1 MGFFTHFWRL
11 ARLELLLVLSHARG
25 WAALAVVAC
34 VPAIYLL
41 IYLSSMWETAANT
54 HALKVGLVNLDQGH
68 VYQEQSAHI
77 GREVVDELIQKGD
90 FGYVELSD
98 PEQAVRRVRDGELA
112 FAIVIPPDFSAM
124 ALPARMANEGR
135 LQVHVSAGNNYQTYL
150 IAKKFTQEL
159 DADLNQALNRQRWKF
174 VLSSAMASGDLIEL
188 RAALAKLQ
196 QGTLD
201 LSTGLTEATRGS
213 GKLTQGSVQ
222 LSDEVAR
229 LVVGTQQ
236 LGQYVRGIESSLPP
250 PDDVRRLRIGAEE
263 LAAGHVEMDKALAQL
278 HAGSSK
284 LYQGVEQF
292 RQNEQPSFP
301 FFSSNLGEALDPLQ
315 TGLGEL
321 RDGLFKTQ
329 QGHRQLS
336 TGAEQVR
343 DSVRALAFGVRDMR
357 ASLRQVVAKLP
368 ESPQLAQ
375 ISSGSQELASG
386 QAQLD
391 QGLRKLR
398 EGSVYVQ
405 TSTQWLLDRVPTEIR
420 LIDGSP
426 EGLAHSVAPEL
437 QVMSSVSHLGQAMV
451 PNVLPVAV
459 WLGASIAL
467 FLIRGRHLA
476 RLARHYGAPAKLL
489 GKATVPVLVVTVQ
502 ALILC
507 TLLWAWFELPV
518 RRPMA
523 LVTLMVSTA
532 IAFVF
537 VVLLFI
543 RVAGDMGK
551 ALAMLMLALQ
561 ISASGGVVPIELSG
575 EFFSA
580 LSPWLPMTWM
590 VQGLKAAIFDAY
602 GGDWLTPLWTTLAMG
617 AASAV
622 LAMWVGRWR
631 EARLRHLR
639 PALDL

>member
-1 MGFFTHFWRL
+1 MRFLVQLRRL
-11 ARLELLLVLSHARG
+11 ARLELTLMLSHAKG
-25 WAALAVVAC
+25 WAALAVVSC

-41 IYLSSMWETAANT
+41 IYLSSMWETAAHT

-68 VYQEQSAHI
+68 VYREQRADM
-77 GREVVDELIQKGD
+77 GREVVDALIDKGD
-90 FGYVELSD
+90 FGYVPLTD
-98 PEQAVRRVRDGELA
+98 PEQAIARVRTGELA
-112 FAIVIPPDFSAM
+112 FAIVIPSDFSAM
-124 ALPARMANEGR
+124 ALPARSANEGR

-150 IAKKFTQEL
+150 IAKKMTQEL
-159 DADLNQALNRQRWKF
+159 DADVNEALNRQRWKF
-174 VLSSAMASGDLIEL
+174 VLSSVMASGDLVEL
-188 RAALAKLQ
+188 RSALARVE
-196 QGTLD
+196 QGTREI
-201 LSTGLTEATRGS
+201 STGLTEASRGS
-213 GKLTQGSVQ
+213 ARLTQGSAH
-222 LSDEVAR
+222 LSEEVGR
-229 LVVGTQQ
+229 LVTGSQQ

-250 PDDVRRLRIGAEE
+250 ADDVRRLRVGADE
-263 LAAGHVEMDKALAQL
+263 LAAGHVEMDKALVQL
-278 HAGSSK
+278 HAVSTK

-292 RQNEQPSFP
+292 RQNEPNIP
-301 FFSSNLGEALDPLQ
+301 FFSANLNEALDPLQ
-315 TGLGEL
+315 TGLGDL
-321 RDGLFKTQ
+321 REGLFKAQ

-336 TGAEQVR
+336 SGADQVR

-368 ESPQLAQ
+368 DNPQLAQ
-375 ISSGSQELASG
+375 ISTGSQELASG

-398 EGSVYVQ
+398 EGSVYLH
-405 TSTQWLLDRVPTEIR
+405 TSTQWLLERVPTEIR

-437 QVMSSVSHLGQAMV
+437 RVMSPVGHLGQAMV

-467 FLIRGRHLA
+467 FLIRGRHMA
-476 RLARHYGAPAKLL
+476 RMARRYGAAAKLL

-502 ALILC
+502 ALVLC
-507 TLLWAWFELPV
+507 LVLWGWFELPV
-518 RRPMA
+518 RHPAA

-543 RVAGDMGK
+543 RLAGDTGK
-551 ALAMLMLALQ
+551 ALAMLLLALQ

-590 VQGLKAAIFDAY
+590 VHGLKAAIFDAY
-602 GGDWLTPLWTTLAMG
+602 GGDWLTPLFATLSIG

-622 LAMWVGRWR
+622 LAMGLGRWR
-631 EARLRHLR
+631 EARMRHLR